1 MALLFSPSIANMF
14 VFRGILGAVTGIV
27 TTGSSITIQPTAAM
41 SVTVYSGVKPSAG
54 AITSSWPSYNT
65 TYLFHQPGVNYTQPN
80 WFDPVYG
87 GFITRNNLPTE
98 VTALNSGTASW
109 CIIWCSN
116 VLAGTGAGQIG
127 NAILPNANF
136 IVGDVTIGS
145 GDGIVTLNNLSITGG
160 QSATILDSTIEFYI
174 P

>member
-14 VFRGILGAVTGIV
+14 VFRGILGAVTGV
-27 TTGSSITIQPTAAM
+27 STTGVPIPMQPTAAM
-41 SVTVYSGVKPSAG
+41 SVTVYSGVKPSA
-54 AITSSWPSYNT
+54 ASITASWGSYNT
-65 TYLFHQPGVNYTQPN
+65 TYLFHQPGVNYIQANPGLI
-80 WFDPVYG
+80 PG
-87 GFITRNNLPTE
+87 GAFITRTNVPAA

-116 VLAGTGAGQIG
+116 VAAGSGAGQIG
-127 NAILPNANF
+127 NATLPNANF

-145 GDGIVTLNNLSITGG
+145 GDGIVTLSNLVVTGG
-160 QSATILDSTIEFYI
+160 QSTTILDSTIEFYI